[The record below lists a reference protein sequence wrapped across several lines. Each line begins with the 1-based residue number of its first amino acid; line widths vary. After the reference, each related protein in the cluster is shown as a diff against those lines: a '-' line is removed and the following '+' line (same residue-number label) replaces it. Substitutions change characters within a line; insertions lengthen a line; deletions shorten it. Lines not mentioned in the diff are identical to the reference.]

1 MTISI
6 NSQSFRDA
14 AKKLEKLNSQ
24 GILDT
29 DSLDK
34 ILVEEGYDPEK
45 ERDDFINQ
53 YSEYSNM
60 SDEELD
66 KPLEITGLNV
76 VDPVLRVGGNRRSSR
91 GSCRV
96 FKRYCS

>member
-66 KPLEITGLNV
+66 KLLNPETYIGLAIKQTRLV
-76 VDPVLRVGGNRRSSR
+76 IQDIES
-91 GSCRV
+91 
-96 FKRYCS
+96 KR